1 MGKEENL
8 QIDKWDRK
16 IHPWYILSTF
26 CKSSDIWRKDS
37 LWSIKG
43 NRLQR
48 TDQICT
54 LGNIEKNVFEMCLFV
69 SNNQRALLAK
79 WNYLTDFA
87 IISTKLVE
95 VVWSNYITLR
105 TILRSWMDCT
115 SKMSERDKCL
125 LNMNLRHYNQGG
137 NKFNRPQKTVRIL
150 TVQQYSAL
158 TIWGKFSFKA
168 ILSNW
173 ALL

>member
-1 MGKEENL
+1 MKNTCKIFKSKEGAL
-8 QIDKWDRK
+8 
-16 IHPWYILSTF
+16 TF
-26 CKSSDIWRKDS
+26 SH
-37 LWSIKG
+37 G
-43 NRLQR
+43 NRLFFGWWLKADKMPAESWR
-48 TDQICT
+48 LKSRLSVSAI
-54 LGNIEKNVFEMCLFV
+54 EMCLFV
-69 SNNQRALLAK
+69 SNNNQRALFAK

-87 IISTKLVE
+87 IISTVE

-115 SKMSERDKCL
+115 NKMSERDKCL

-173 ALL
+173 ELCYNNWTEL

>member
-1 MGKEENL
+1 MRPQNPLTIYFEYFL
-8 QIDKWDRK
+8 QI
-16 IHPWYILSTF
+16 P
-26 CKSSDIWRKDS
+26 SDIWRKDS
-37 LWSIKG
+37 LWSITG

-87 IISTKLVE
+87 IISTAKM
-95 VVWSNYITLR
+95 VWSNYITLR

-115 SKMSERDKCL
+115 SKMSESFPFSRRYYHCNKML
-125 LNMNLRHYNQGG
+125 LSKIYCSKVLLLWLFYIFVGFCRLPFPMYFLQ
-137 NKFNRPQKTVRIL
+137 I
-150 TVQQYSAL
+150 
-158 TIWGKFSFKA
+158 KFSIVLISTHTHTNY
-168 ILSNW
+168 IL
-173 ALL
+173 AYL

>member
-1 MGKEENL
+1 MRPQNPLTIYFEYFL
-8 QIDKWDRK
+8 QI
-16 IHPWYILSTF
+16 P
-26 CKSSDIWRKDS
+26 SDIWRKDS
-37 LWSIKG
+37 LWSITG

-87 IISTKLVE
+87 IISTAKM
-95 VVWSNYITLR
+95 VWSNYITLR